1 MAVESEHLQ
10 SQLEVNFIPHG
21 TSVPI
26 DFFQRFL
33 PKSGF
38 ILELGSGTGDK
49 ALRLQSC
56 GYGVTTT
63 DVMTGAIEACKR
75 RGLVA
80 TYKDAA
86 TYEFADW
93 GMTSVVYMETQDGV
107 CMEGVI
113 PSLIQGKWKKSLDMA
128 DMHIRPGG
136 YLFLSDVQVVGEDDN
151 PLIDCLYS
159 RDERQSFIKSWQ
171 ERYQNNER
179 IGLPRHTF
187 VVAKP
192 GEKKQFEWGSPDEL
206 TQLVQGDAFERLA
219 QHVSSQDV
227 IAHLYGLGYS
237 IVAFES
243 KIWQT
248 RVRDKVLPGYVL
260 VAKKGHRYKYHP
272 WKCGLTVGEY
282 EQYRDYYDWA
292 KRGNL
297 CYFQIMV
304 QELQRHV
311 KYPLEEV
318 YPVLLEIA
326 ASEANDQYQRL
337 LEKKSAF
344 K

>member
-1 MAVESEHLQ
+1 MTVESDNFS
-10 SQLEVNFIPHG
+10 SQLEVGSIPHG

-26 DFFQRFL
+26 DLFERFL
-33 PKSGF
+33 PRAGF
-38 ILELGSGTGDK
+38 ILELGSGTGEK
-49 ALRLQSC
+49 ALRLQSR

-80 TYKDAA
+80 TYKDAT
-86 TYEFADW
+86 TYEFAEW
-93 GMTSVVYMETQDGV
+93 GMTSIVYMETQDGV
-107 CMEGVI
+107 CMEGVL
-113 PSLIQGKWKKSLDMA
+113 PSLIRGKWKKSLDMA
-128 DMHIRPGG
+128 DIHLRPGG
-136 YLFLSDVQVVGEDDN
+136 YLFLSDVQVVGEDEN
-151 PLIDCLYS
+151 PLMDCSYPIE
-159 RDERQSFIKSWQ
+159 ERQAYVQSWQ
-171 ERYQNNER
+171 RRYENNEK

-192 GEKKQFEWGSPDEL
+192 GEKKHLEWGSPNEL
-206 TQLVQGDAFERLA
+206 NQLVESDAFERLA
-219 QHVSSQDV
+219 QHVSSEEV
-227 IAHLYGLGYS
+227 IMHLNCLGYS

-248 RVRDKVLPGYVL
+248 RVKDKVLPGYVL
-260 VAKKGHRYKYHP
+260 VAKKGQRYKYHP
-272 WKCGLTVGEY
+272 WKRGSTIGEY

-297 CYFQIMV
+297 CYFQIMA
-304 QELQRHV
+304 QQLQQYI

-326 ASEANDQYQRL
+326 ASEANEQYLRL
-337 LEKKSAF
+337 LEKKSA
-344 K
+344 